1 MRVFKADRITHK
13 GARMTEQQRNVEAAR
28 EYIDTIQEWALE
40 HEDFDTSFVD
50 SIAEQLESRGSVT
63 DRQLAALQ
71 NIVEKWD
78 M

>member
-1 MRVFKADRITHK
+1 
-13 GARMTEQQRNVEAAR
+13 MTDQERNAQTAR

-50 SIAEQLESRGSVT
+50 SIAEQLESRGYVS
-63 DRQLAALQ
+63 DRQLSALQ

>member
-1 MRVFKADRITHK
+1 
-13 GARMTEQQRNVEAAR
+13 MTEQQKNVDAAR
-28 EYIDTIQEWALE
+28 EFIDIIQEWALE

>member
-1 MRVFKADRITHK
+1 
-13 GARMTEQQRNVEAAR
+13 MTDQQRNVETAR

-63 DRQLAALQ
+63 DRQLVALQ